1 MQRKCE
7 QLAKFRKGLELTAND
22 FVVASLSDESAVG
35 LGVRFRT
42 LELVFRVLG
51 QATGYLVGALWFRH
65 FAERSIFHL
74 ITGAVQYTFDNLSLL
89 RFKI

>member
-7 QLAKFRKGLELTAND
+7 QFIKFRKGLELTAND

-51 QATGYLVGALWFRH
+51 QATGHLVRALWGRY

-74 ITGAVQYTFDNLSLL
+74 ITGAVH
-89 RFKI
+89 I